1 MYRITT
7 DFWGSWGQV
16 EQPGGGTLVR
26 IGMLAN
32 DSLIGANG
40 TFPDLDMLPMGQ
52 IRCGGPAAIVKH
64 PACRCDNCAG
74 TGEAFSLASLWA
86 IARSPLDRKSV
97 V

>member
-40 TFPDLDMLPMGQ
+40 TFPDLGASSHSRPPQRSNAFFFIDRTLSFS
-52 IRCGGPAAIVKH
+52 
-64 PACRCDNCAG
+64 CA
-74 TGEAFSLASLWA
+74 
-86 IARSPLDRKSV
+86 
-97 V
+97 